1 MVRELDMSDAPS
13 PRPTAVGPYFALA
26 FGITWGLQLPALLAH
41 AGVLAVPVE
50 ALMAPAGLGGAFG
63 PMIAAMIA
71 SRLGGGRATAPFRE
85 LRRWRVSP
93 LWYAIALGL
102 PLALTVLTT
111 ALYRA
116 LGGGEE
122 VAWAYP
128 PAAPE
133 RVIALFL
140 FPFGEEIGWR
150 GLAYPRLRER
160 LSPLA
165 AGLAVGG
172 AWALWHVPMFVL
184 AGFPPSAYPVAFAQL
199 VAGSVVYAWL
209 VERTGGSLLLAVLA
223 HAGAHLCNV
232 SQPLPGNVTPL
243 ALQTAGFVVVALAL
257 VALDARTLRAG
268 PKG

>member
-1 MVRELDMSDAPS
+1 MNGAT
-13 PRPTAVGPYFALA
+13 PRPPAAVAPYFALA
-26 FGITWGLQLPALLAH
+26 FAITWGLQLPALLAYLG
-41 AGVLAVPVE
+41 ALDVPVE
-50 ALMAPAGLGGAFG
+50 SLMAPAGLGGAFG
-63 PMIAAMIA
+63 PMLAAMIA
-71 SRLGGGRATAPFRE
+71 SRLGGESAKAPFRE

-102 PLALTVLTT
+102 PLALTVATT

-116 LGGGEE
+116 LGGGDE

-160 LSPLA
+160 ASPLA
-165 AGLAVGG
+165 AGLIVGC

-232 SQPLPGNVTPL
+232 SQPLPANVTPL
-243 ALQTAGFVVVALAL
+243 ALQTAGFVAVAVAV
-257 VALDARTLRAG
+257 VALDARTLRAR
-268 PKG
+268 PTR